1 MKNLILTGF
10 MGAGKTSVG
19 KACAQ
24 AFGMCFSDTDQ
35 MIETQEGRAISE
47 IFSTQ
52 GEEAFRRMETA
63 LLKRLIN
70 APRPAPAA
78 CPSLADSS
86 GGLVLSVGGGL
97 PVRPENRRLLKQL
110 GQVIWLKVSTET
122 VLNRLKGD
130 TTRPLLQGADVRARV
145 DALLSQRNALY
156 EEAAHAV
163 ICVDGKT
170 VGEIVDEIRRLLKK
184 PEPIAIRAAAPD
196 DAGELLEIY
205 APYVTKT
212 AITFEYEIPALEE
225 FRGRIADT
233 LKKYPYLVAEH
244 EGRLIGY
251 AYTHPFVGRAA
262 YDRAVETSIYVREDQ
277 RKTGVGKKLYSA
289 LEAVSKAQNILNM
302 NACIGYPE
310 TEDPYLTK
318 NSVQFHAHMGYR
330 MVGEFYKCGYKF
342 GTWYN
347 MVWMEKII
355 GLHTP
360 DPAPVIPF
368 PDLKPDEIA
377 NVRL

>member
-1 MKNLILTGF
+1 M
-10 MGAGKTSVG
+10 
-19 KACAQ
+19 
-24 AFGMCFSDTDQ
+24 
-35 MIETQEGRAISE
+35 
-47 IFSTQ
+47 
-52 GEEAFRRMETA
+52 
-63 LLKRLIN
+63 
-70 APRPAPAA
+70 
-78 CPSLADSS
+78 
-86 GGLVLSVGGGL
+86 
-97 PVRPENRRLLKQL
+97 
-110 GQVIWLKVSTET
+110 
-122 VLNRLKGD
+122 
-130 TTRPLLQGADVRARV
+130 

-277 RKTGVGKKLYSA
+277 RKTGVGKKLYTA